1 MRSVVRW
8 VAVLCLLGCEQ
19 PRYFERPAVPGAA
32 TLIFFVHDD
41 ERVERAVLV
50 DPVGQGYYP
59 EFLQLGAE
67 HPERSTVTAVAY
79 ARPPD
84 ELGLR
89 VGRLIPDPAGSQ
101 LGEPDET
108 LGILP
113 TSEAWTPLPA
123 RPPIVRDFRTT
134 IHASSRCHR
143 IDPLRIVV
151 PFRHL
156 QLQGLYVA
164 GTALTS
170 TSSLVVI
177 NNRGG
182 VYEISTDFVVKELHA
197 DTPDRFPCLYSP
209 TRTGTTAIG
218 ACKDLFRVH
227 VEGDVLVS
235 TPWRY
240 DRWWVF
246 SDDQGNM
253 LLQLLSGVHELMDPS
268 GATLG
273 MLPKE
278 PIGKYVV
285 EQEEYYQGELF
296 LLRSRGGIERLTTT
310 GTIAEL
316 VGSST
321 LTSIG
326 TVRGT
331 MYTGDAIG
339 AVLRR
344 EGPRSWEP
352 LPPGP
357 DLNPVTKILP
367 AREGIFVVW
376 SDGWGAEY
384 IDSFGWCPRAPVAER
399 TVDVTVRLGTGYLFG
414 TISEDRMP
422 MTWVDLGLPP

>member
-1 MRSVVRW
+1 
-8 VAVLCLLGCEQ
+8 
-19 PRYFERPAVPGAA
+19 
-32 TLIFFVHDD
+32 
-41 ERVERAVLV
+41 
-50 DPVGQGYYP
+50 
-59 EFLQLGAE
+59 
-67 HPERSTVTAVAY
+67 
-79 ARPPD
+79 
-84 ELGLR
+84 
-89 VGRLIPDPAGSQ
+89 
-101 LGEPDET
+101 
-108 LGILP
+108 
-113 TSEAWTPLPA
+113 
-123 RPPIVRDFRTT
+123 
-134 IHASSRCHR
+134 
-143 IDPLRIVV
+143 
-151 PFRHL
+151 
-156 QLQGLYVA
+156 
-164 GTALTS
+164 
-170 TSSLVVI
+170 LVVI